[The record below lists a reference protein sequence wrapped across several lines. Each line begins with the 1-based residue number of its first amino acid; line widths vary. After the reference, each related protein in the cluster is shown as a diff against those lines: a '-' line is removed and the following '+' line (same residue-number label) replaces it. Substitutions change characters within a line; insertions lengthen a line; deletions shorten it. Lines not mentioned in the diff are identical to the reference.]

1 MVVRKRKKKN
11 TLRGNRVHGKGDTKN
26 KRGAGCRGGRG
37 RAGSH
42 KHKFTKYWKTFGKHG
57 TLKVKKT
64 LIGINISDLV
74 DKLPTLVSAKKVE
87 QEKGAY
93 IIDGK
98 KLKFDKILGRGKL
111 KEQLIVKNLE
121 VTKKAAEII
130 KNAGGK
136 IESMKEEITEDN
148 VEEQDEELADED
160 FEETSDEEE
169 K

>member
-1 MVVRKRKKKN
+1 MVVRKRRKKN
-11 TLRGNRVHGKGDTKN
+11 TLRGDRSHGKGDTKN

-42 KHKFTKYWKTFGKHG
+42 KHKFTKYYKSFGKHG

-74 DKLPTLVSAKKVE
+74 EKLPKLVSAKKVE
-87 QEKGAY
+87 QIKGAY
-93 IIDGK
+93 IIDGN

-111 KEQLIVKNLE
+111 KEQLILKNIE
-121 VTKKAAEII
+121 VSKKAAEII
-130 KNAGGK
+130 EKAGGK
-136 IESMKEEITEDN
+136 IEKPKDIEPK
-148 VEEQDEELADED
+148 VEELLDTEA
-160 FEETSDEEE
+160 

>member
-1 MVVRKRKKKN
+1 MVVRKRRKKN

-42 KHKFTKYWKTFGKHG
+42 KHKFTKYWKSFGKYG

-74 DKLPTLVSAKKVE
+74 EKLPKLVSSKKVE
-87 QEKGAY
+87 QIKGAY
-93 IIDGK
+93 IIDGN

-111 KEQLIVKNLE
+111 KEQLILKNIE
-121 VTKKAAEII
+121 VSKKAAEII
-130 KNAGGK
+130 EKAGGK
-136 IESMKEEITEDN
+136 IEKVKEES
-148 VEEQDEELADED
+148 VEEKIK
-160 FEETSDEEE
+160 ETSDTEA

>member
-1 MVVRKRKKKN
+1 MVVRKRRKKN

-42 KHKFTKYWKTFGKHG
+42 KHKFTKYWKTFGKFG
-57 TLKVKKT
+57 KLKVKKT
-64 LIGINISDLV
+64 LIGINLSDLV
-74 DKLPTLVSAKKVE
+74 EKLPKLVLTKKVE

-111 KEQLIVKNLE
+111 NEQLIVKNLE

-130 KNAGGK
+130 KKAGGK
-136 IESMKEEITEDN
+136 IEKLKEEITDKD
-148 VEEQDEELADED
+148 VEEQDEELADDD
-160 FEETSDEEE
+160 FEETSDMDE

>member
-1 MVVRKRKKKN
+1 MVVRKRRKKN

-42 KHKFTKYWKTFGKHG
+42 KHKFTKYWKTFGKYG

-74 DKLPTLVSAKKVE
+74 EKLPKLVSAKKIE

-111 KEQLIVKNLE
+111 TEQLIIKNLE
-121 VTKKAAEII
+121 VSQKAAEII
-130 KNAGGK
+130 ENAGGT
-136 IESMKEEITEDN
+136 IEKPKEKLTEKKS
-148 VEEQDEELADED
+148 EEPI
-160 FEETSDEEE
+160 EETVDEKE

>member
-1 MVVRKRKKKN
+1 MVVRKRRKKN

-42 KHKFTKYWKTFGKHG
+42 KHKFTKYWKSFGKYG

-74 DKLPTLVSAKKVE
+74 EKLPKLVSSKKVE
-87 QEKGAY
+87 QIKGAY
-93 IIDGK
+93 IIDGN

-111 KEQLIVKNLE
+111 KEQLILKNIE
-121 VTKKAAEII
+121 VSKKAAEII
-130 KNAGGK
+130 EKAGGK
-136 IESMKEEITEDN
+136 IEKPKDIEPK
-148 VEEQDEELADED
+148 VEELLDTEAE
-160 FEETSDEEE
+160 
-169 K
+169 

>member
-1 MVVRKRKKKN
+1 MVVRKRRKKN

-42 KHKFTKYWKTFGKHG
+42 KHKFTKYWKTFGKYG

-74 DKLPTLVSAKKVE
+74 DKLPKLVSANKVE
-87 QEKGAY
+87 KSKGAY
-93 IIDGK
+93 IIDGN

-111 KEQLIVKNLE
+111 KEQLILKNIE
-121 VTKKAAEII
+121 VSKKAAEII
-130 KNAGGK
+130 EKAGGK
-136 IESMKEEITEDN
+136 IENPKDAEPKVEEIVDTET
-148 VEEQDEELADED
+148 E
-160 FEETSDEEE
+160 
-169 K
+169 